1 MDVEIRNQLEFFGM
15 LRQVKFERIALTKSQ
30 EKTYGLPLNFESGEG
45 YEVDALNA
53 YNPKEFAKLIDK
65 HVERHYDKG
74 IHEQVLERQDFQSE
88 TIDARIRSRVK
99 FLDEDGNGDED

>member
-1 MDVEIRNQLEFFGM
+1 M
-15 LRQVKFERIALTKSQ
+15 
-30 EKTYGLPLNFESGEG
+30 
-45 YEVDALNA
+45 NA

-99 FLDEDGNGDED
+99 FLDENGDGDED